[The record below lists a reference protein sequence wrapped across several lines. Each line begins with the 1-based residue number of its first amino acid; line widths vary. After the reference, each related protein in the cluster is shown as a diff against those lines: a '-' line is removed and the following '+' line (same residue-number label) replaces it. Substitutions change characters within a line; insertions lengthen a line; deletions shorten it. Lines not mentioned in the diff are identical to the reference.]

1 MPGNWRRFKGFF
13 SLNGTNGTN
22 GTNSRH
28 AWLHEEE
35 RARTFLPILFF
46 LRPLS

>member
-22 GTNSRH
+22 SRH
-28 AWLHEEE
+28 AWLQEEE
-35 RARTFLPILFF
+35 RARMFLPILFYPG
-46 LRPLS
+46 PLG